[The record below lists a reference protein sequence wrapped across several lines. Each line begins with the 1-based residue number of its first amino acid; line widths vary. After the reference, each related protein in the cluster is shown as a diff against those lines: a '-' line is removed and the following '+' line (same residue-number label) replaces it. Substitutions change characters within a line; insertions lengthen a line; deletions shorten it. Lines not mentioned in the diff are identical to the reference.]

1 MTLNWLGL
9 VAGAAAFLA
18 IWFGH
23 VGVRKLE
30 AIAPAL
36 WVPAGAALVFG
47 LALETAAL
55 LTANRYVSAP
65 LGIVGVTL
73 LWDALEFWRQE
84 KRVAHGHAPANP
96 RNPRHARLLA
106 AGRGAT
112 TVDWLKREPLGRPA
126 GAEPVPAHG
135 GRAS

>member
-1 MTLNWLGL
+1 MTLNGLGL
-9 VAGAAAFLA
+9 AAGAAAFFA

-30 AIAPAL
+30 ASAPVL
-36 WVPAGAALVFG
+36 WVPAGGALILG
-47 LALETAAL
+47 LAVETAAL

-106 AGRGAT
+106 AGQGAT
-112 TVDWLKREPLGRPA
+112 AFDWLKREPEGRPA
-126 GAEPVPAHG
+126 SGGVARG